1 MCEGGQ
7 KEKINTEQYQND
19 GLLLPSNMWH
29 PPQKKIQTSFKE
41 EKQTQFGCKWHI
53 VY

>member
-7 KEKINTEQYQND
+7 KEKINTEQYQNN

-29 PPQKKIQTSFKE
+29 PPPKKKFKPLL
-41 EKQTQFGCKWHI
+41 KKKNKLNLDVNGI
-53 VY
+53 

>member
-29 PPQKKIQTSFKE
+29 PPQKKFKPLL
-41 EKQTQFGCKWHI
+41 KKKNKLNLDVNGI
-53 VY
+53 